1 MIAVFDTN
9 VLIAALITEGICSK
23 LLHRARTGEF
33 TLASCPFIMKELR
46 RILSK
51 KFRLAD
57 GEMASAMEPVT
68 EAIDQIIEHTL
79 KIKGVCRDP
88 DDDNILACALAAK
101 AEYLV
106 TGDADLLVMKRYQGI
121 RIITPRDFEALFL

>member
-1 MIAVFDTN
+1 MKVIFDSN

-23 LLHRARTGEF
+23 LLHRARIREF
-33 TLASCPFIMKELR
+33 SLVSCPFIMKEIR

-51 KFRLAD
+51 KFHLAHD
-57 GEMASAMEPVT
+57 EIASAMVTLT
-68 EAIDQIIEHTL
+68 EAVGQIIEHNL
-79 KIKGVCRDP
+79 KIKGVCRDT

-106 TGDADLLVMKRYQGI
+106 TGDTDLLELKSYQGI

>member
-9 VLIAALITEGICSK
+9 VIIAALITEGICSK
-23 LLHRARTGEF
+23 LLRRARTGEF
-33 TLASCPFIMKELR
+33 TLASCPFIIKEVR

-51 KFRLAD
+51 KFHLAD
-57 GEMASAMEPVT
+57 GEIASAIEPVS
-68 EAIDQIIEHTL
+68 EAVGQISEHNL
-79 KIKGVCRDP
+79 KIKGVCRDA

-106 TGDADLLVMKRYQGI
+106 TGDADLLELKSYQGI

>member
-1 MIAVFDTN
+1 LITN

-23 LLHRARTGEF
+23 LLHRTRTGEF
-33 TLASCPFIMKELR
+33 SLASCPFIMKELR

-51 KFRLAD
+51 KFRLTD
-57 GEMASAMEPVT
+57 GEMASAIEPVT
-68 EAIDQIIEHTL
+68 EAINQIIEHTL
-79 KIKGVCRDP
+79 KIKGVCRDS

-106 TGDADLLVMKRYQGI
+106 TGDADLLELKSI
-121 RIITPRDFEALFL
+121 RASEL

>member
-1 MIAVFDTN
+1 
-9 VLIAALITEGICSK
+9 IAALITEGICSK

-33 TLASCPFIMKELR
+33 TIASCPFIMKELR

-57 GEMASAMEPVT
+57 AEMASAMEPVT

-79 KIKGVCRDP
+79 KVKGVCRDA
-88 DDDNILACALAAK
+88 DDDNILACALAAE

-106 TGDADLLVMKRYQGI
+106 TGDADLLVLKSYQGI
-121 RIITPRDFEALFL
+121 RIITSRDFEALFL